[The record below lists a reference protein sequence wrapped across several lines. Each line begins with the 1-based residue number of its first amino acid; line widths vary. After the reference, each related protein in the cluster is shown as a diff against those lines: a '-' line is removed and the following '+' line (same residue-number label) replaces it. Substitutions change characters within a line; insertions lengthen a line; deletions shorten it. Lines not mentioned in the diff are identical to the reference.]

1 MVPDRA
7 LWSFFLA
14 CFSHYDQTHLPTH
27 TITVPVYEFS
37 CKKGCDNYEVWR
49 SISERT
55 TATECPGCGEP
66 GQRVF
71 SPPMTLSGPL
81 RLKQES
87 SEPRVVRKT
96 VGSETK
102 PRLREAAG
110 SRPWML
116 NRDC

>member
-1 MVPDRA
+1 MAFPSERHG
-7 LWSFFLA
+7 LFPG
-14 CFSHYDQTHLPTH
+14 LPSSPSPAPA
-27 TITVPVYEFS
+27 VPVYEFS
-37 CKKGCDNYEVWR
+37 CSKGCENYEVWR

-55 TATECPGCGEP
+55 TATECPSCGDA

-71 SPPMTLSGPL
+71 SPPMTLCGPL
-81 RLKQES
+81 RLKVES
-87 SEPRVVRKT
+87 SEPQVVRKS
-96 VGSETK
+96 VGSEAK